1 MLIVENLLK
10 TAIILF
16 IEEPAMSRRSTK
28 RYLTEADEYQCPLS
42 AETQKIAEDELRE
55 TQNSRSQAL
64 SALRSWMEQN
74 PKLMAVRMGMYLLL
88 MFNVPI
94 LRIAVV

>member
-1 MLIVENLLK
+1 
-10 TAIILF
+10 
-16 IEEPAMSRRSTK
+16 MSRRSTK

-64 SALRSWMEQN
+64 AALRSWMEQN
-74 PKLMAVRMGMYLLL
+74 PKLMAVRMGTYLLYWPYNMNCCRMSRYSNIHYNKEFL
-88 MFNVPI
+88 
-94 LRIAVV
+94 AK